1 MTTGKLLALDIGH
14 FEGLG
19 PLGNISIFADP
30 SVTAS
35 ERLVGL
41 ISSILALMTIAAGI
55 YFLFRI
61 INTSFKLITGG
72 HDKQA
77 IQDAQKQLSNAIL
90 GLLIVVLSYTLVG
103 IVGLFLGFDILNL
116 GQLIIDIG
124 G

>member
-19 PLGNISIFADP
+19 PLGNIAIFADP
-30 SVTAS
+30 SVTAA

-61 INTSFKLITGG
+61 INTSFKWITGG

-124 G
+124 C

>member
-1 MTTGKLLALDIGH
+1 MTLIPSAHATSTNLGILNGIGPYGNVSTSTAPFANLAL
-14 FEGLG
+14 
-19 PLGNISIFADP
+19 
-30 SVTAS
+30 
-35 ERLVGL
+35 L
-41 ISSILALMTIAAGI
+41 ISNLIGFLTLVAGI

-61 INTSFKLITGG
+61 ITTGFKWITGG